1 MARQRF
7 ITQEKF
13 DELLAWLH
21 PDREQA
27 GIKYEEIRRS
37 LIKIIVWRGCSDAE
51 GLADETINRVADKV
65 HELKET
71 YSGDPA
77 PYFYAVTNRLIK
89 EYQREAKSQVPLA
102 DISSTAVVAPENLE
116 DQEEDFERE
125 DKCLR
130 RCLACLSP
138 DKRELIL
145 AYYREEKQAKIDH
158 RKELA
163 RRQGIEPNALR
174 VRAHRIRAALEEC
187 IERCLEAAAA
197 DETD

>member
-1 MARQRF
+1 MVRQRL

-13 DELLAWLH
+13 DELLAWFN

-37 LIKIIVWRGCSDAE
+37 LIKILAWRKCSDAE

-65 HELKET
+65 HELKEN

-77 PYFYAVTNRLIK
+77 IYFHAVANRLVM
-89 EYQREAKSQVPLA
+89 ECQREAKLHVPLG
-102 DISSTAVVAPENLE
+102 DIGSALDPSEENPE
-116 DQEEDFERE
+116 DDSERE
-125 DKCLR
+125 EECLNT
-130 RCLACLSP
+130 CMESLDS

-145 AYYREEKQAKIDH
+145 LYYREEKQAKIEH

-163 RRQGIEPNALR
+163 RRLGIDTNALR
-174 VRAHRIRAALEEC
+174 VRAHRIRVSLEKC
-187 IERCLEAAAA
+187 IERCLEEAA
-197 DETD
+197 DEMD